1 MNASPQRTP
10 RLVALVVA
18 AAVIAIVGVN
28 FVAAVPNAVERER
41 GTLLDEACAPMGP
54 TARNT
59 KLGRMPVIAP
69 DIQALNQKGQLVP
82 LSKYRGR
89 VVLLNFWAS
98 WCPPC
103 VEEMPSMDRLQRTF
117 TTKDGKS
124 DLVVLAISSDES
136 WADILDFFKGVGTK
150 IEVLWDPAAGS
161 DDPEPGKDGE
171 KAGTAGML
179 SRSYGTTK
187 LPESY
192 LIDRDGKIRYYVVN
206 TRDWASPDAQRCIRA
221 LLEE

>member
-1 MNASPQRTP
+1 MNLTP
-10 RLVALVVA
+10 PRVTALVIA

-28 FVAAVPNAVERER
+28 FVAAVPHAVERER

-54 TARNT
+54 TARNS

-69 DIQALNQKGQLVP
+69 DIQALNQQGQMVP

-89 VVLLNFWAS
+89 VVLLNFWAA

-103 VEEMPSMDRLQRTF
+103 VEEMPSMDKLQRIF
-117 TTKDGKS
+117 TKDGKS

-136 WADILDFFKGVGTK
+136 WKDILEFFKGVGTK
-150 IEVLWDPAAGS
+150 IEVLWDPAAGA
-161 DDPEPGKDGE
+161 DDGKADQKGRV
-171 KAGTAGML
+171 GSL
-179 SRSYGTTK
+179 SISYGTDK

-192 LIDRDGKIRYYVVN
+192 LIDRNGKIRYYVVN

>member
-1 MNASPQRTP
+1 MNLTTP
-10 RLVALVVA
+10 RVVALVIA
-18 AAVIAIVGVN
+18 AAVIAVVGVN
-28 FVAAVPNAVERER
+28 FVAAVPNEVERER
-41 GTLLDEACAPMGP
+41 STLLDEACAPIGP
-54 TARNT
+54 TARNA

-69 DIQALNQKGQLVP
+69 DIQALNQSGQMVP

-103 VEEMPSMDRLQRTF
+103 VEEMPSMDKLQRMF
-117 TTKDGKS
+117 TKDGKS

-136 WADILDFFKGVGTK
+136 WKDILEFFKGVGTK
-150 IEVLWDPAAGS
+150 LEILWDPAAGGETK
-161 DDPEPGKDGE
+161 DDE
-171 KAGTAGML
+171 KGRVGAL
-179 SRSYGTTK
+179 SISYGTDK